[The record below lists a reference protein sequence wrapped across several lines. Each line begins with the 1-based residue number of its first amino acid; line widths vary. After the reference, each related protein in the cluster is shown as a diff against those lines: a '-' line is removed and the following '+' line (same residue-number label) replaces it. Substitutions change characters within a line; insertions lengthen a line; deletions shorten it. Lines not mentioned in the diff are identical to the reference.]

1 MNISKQR
8 QLNEEVI
15 EVKKKHY
22 KFSKKK
28 NELKLLV
35 LKYSF
40 RLKLSSILIIQITD
54 KKVTNSKCLNILILY
69 LITNIHVYKT
79 YTRYEWIS
87 ALPNISLVFVDTRKR
102 VIFKGRQKCKCKRQW
117 RWKVSWSKQRGKIE
131 PKVK

>member
-79 YTRYEWIS
+79 YTRYE
-87 ALPNISLVFVDTRKR
+87 
-102 VIFKGRQKCKCKRQW
+102 
-117 RWKVSWSKQRGKIE
+117 
-131 PKVK
+131 